1 MKKSFKILIL
11 ITTNIIIAFILFI
24 ILDISILKI
33 HNKKIPQRYKSFD
46 TFCHNISSPSIWPCE
61 NLENFFTGE
70 DKTGFLSGRA
80 PEGTEYKTSP
90 IVIFGCSFGR
100 GFMLEEN
107 QTFGYKLSHLL
118 KRPVYNRSVD
128 GGSLQYMYLQ
138 AISDY
143 FYKEVPDSKDYIYI
157 MINDHYRRMLGEHFD
172 YEGTLCSY
180 FYFKNNKLIHKKHNN
195 YLTNFI
201 ETSSIYQI
209 LKKRYNEKILYN
221 ERNEQY
227 LTDFVVKYFSET
239 KNAIEKRLKHKIN
252 FTVILYDNVPIL
264 YKDTLIKKLNAI
276 DIKVLETSKL
286 ANKNLLK
293 NEYLIAFHPNEK
305 AWNILTEPIAKE
317 INKNK

>member
-1 MKKSFKILIL
+1 
-11 ITTNIIIAFILFI
+11 
-24 ILDISILKI
+24 
-33 HNKKIPQRYKSFD
+33 
-46 TFCHNISSPSIWPCE
+46 
-61 NLENFFTGE
+61 
-70 DKTGFLSGRA
+70 
-80 PEGTEYKTSP
+80 
-90 IVIFGCSFGR
+90 
-100 GFMLEEN
+100 
-107 QTFGYKLSHLL
+107 
-118 KRPVYNRSVD
+118 
-128 GGSLQYMYLQ
+128 
-138 AISDY
+138 
-143 FYKEVPDSKDYIYI
+143 
-157 MINDHYRRMLGEHFD
+157 MLGEHFD
-172 YEGTLCSY
+172 YEGNFLYPY
-180 FYFKNNKLIHKKHNN
+180 FYFKNNKLIHKKHNH

-209 LKKRYNEKILYN
+209 LKKRYNEKILYD

-286 ANKNLLK
+286 ANKNLLE
-293 NEYLIAFHPNEK
+293 NEYLISFHPNEK